1 MKSLINLLFIS
12 IFAISCVKQEPIP
25 PAEMTGIWK
34 LNGYQSS
41 NYKVEITNDGYLYWW
56 NYKDIFNYVEEFE
69 LEYDINRNEIRLFR
83 PGGNIVRHRLSIYR
97 QNRGGLY
104 FSVPITGTDAD
115 GNTITNT
122 DTYYKMN

>member
-1 MKSLINLLFIS
+1 
-12 IFAISCVKQEPIP
+12 
-25 PAEMTGIWK
+25 MTGIWK